1 MVHESRLHRHLHD
14 EVSPVMMNRRS
25 SDRVGCQYA
34 IQLFVSVAATA
45 VVVAGCSDPA
55 DDFVRQVAAR
65 VSSGPW
71 HQQHG
76 WKAADFFADP
86 KVVALGDAIVAN
98 DLDLMKEL
106 IAAGTDVN
114 ARGKGNMTPLLW
126 AFFDNKPERFRLLLE
141 AGADPN
147 VFIESDFGLPH
158 ALNPGD
164 SVTHMACRSEFGHFW
179 DVFAH
184 GGDPNLPNKEAAF
197 RGETP
202 VYSVIKSA
210 AGDKKERIARLAE
223 LGASLNRAPGVDASP
238 LVTAEGYFGR
248 YDLCLLLIDLGADP
262 RQYEGNELTKI
273 THLLCGRLADKA
285 RGTGQLRDAPPQK
298 LADFDRL
305 VQRLEA
311 MGESMA
317 AAQADRVRWSSVS
330 DPDKRY
336 AMRRREIAER
346 KEREK
351 REREAAQPNGQVPPA
366 PDAPPAAE
374 GQADRQPP
382 ATSDPR

>member
-1 MVHESRLHRHLHD
+1 
-14 EVSPVMMNRRS
+14 
-25 SDRVGCQYA
+25 
-34 IQLFVSVAATA
+34 
-45 VVVAGCSDPA
+45 
-55 DDFVRQVAAR
+55 
-65 VSSGPW
+65 
-71 HQQHG
+71 
-76 WKAADFFADP
+76 
-86 KVVALGDAIVAN
+86 
-98 DLDLMKEL
+98 
-106 IAAGTDVN
+106 
-114 ARGKGNMTPLLW
+114 
-126 AFFDNKPERFRLLLE
+126 
-141 AGADPN
+141 
-147 VFIESDFGLPH
+147 
-158 ALNPGD
+158 
-164 SVTHMACRSEFGHFW
+164 
-179 DVFAH
+179 
-184 GGDPNLPNKEAAF
+184 
-197 RGETP
+197 
-202 VYSVIKSA
+202 
-210 AGDKKERIARLAE
+210 
-223 LGASLNRAPGVDASP
+223 

>member
-1 MVHESRLHRHLHD
+1 MVSWRIVGFFHHLALMVTLLITHC
-14 EVSPVMMNRRS
+14 
-25 SDRVGCQYA
+25 GCA
-34 IQLFVSVAATA
+34 WPAA
-45 VVVAGCSDPA
+45 
-55 DDFVRQVAAR
+55 AA
-65 VSSGPW
+65 PW
-71 HQQHG
+71 HEQHG

-86 KVVALGDAIVAN
+86 QVVALGDAIVAN
-98 DLDLMKEL
+98 DLDRMKEL
-106 IAAGTDVN
+106 IAAGADVN
-114 ARGKGNMTPLLW
+114 ARGKENMTPLLW
-126 AFFDNKPERFRLLLE
+126 AFFDGKPERFRLLLE

-147 VFIESDFGLPH
+147 VSIESDFGIPH

-223 LGASLNRAPGVDASP
+223 LGASLNRAPGVEASP

-262 RQYEGNELTKI
+262 RQYEGDELTKI
-273 THLLCGRLADKA
+273 THLLCGRLEQKQ
-285 RGTGQLRDAPPQK
+285 RGTGQLRNASPQK
-298 LADFDRL
+298 LADFNRL
-305 VQRLEA
+305 VERLEA

-317 AAQADRVRWSSVS
+317 AAQADRVRWSSES

-336 AMRRREIAER
+336 AMRQREIAAR

-351 REREAAQPNGQVPPA
+351 RAREAADPNGRPPSL
-366 PDAPPAAE
+366 PDAPPE
-374 GQADRQPP
+374 VGGQADANP
-382 ATSDPR
+382 AAKTDKP